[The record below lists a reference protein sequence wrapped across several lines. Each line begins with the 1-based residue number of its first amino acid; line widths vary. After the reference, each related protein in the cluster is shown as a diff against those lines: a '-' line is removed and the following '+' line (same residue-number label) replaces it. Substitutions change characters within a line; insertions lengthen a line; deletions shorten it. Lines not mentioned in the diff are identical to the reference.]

1 MNSMG
6 QNDGAADGAAIGAV
20 LAGDRDAYGELVK
33 RHSRMLFR
41 LAYRMTG
48 NEADADDVV
57 QEAFLRAYQKLATF
71 ESRADFGTWIYRIAV
86 HCALDR
92 LAKRRT
98 EETRR
103 VSEETNPEQ
112 EAVQVRDSRPDPER
126 LAMSAEIAA
135 LHEIAMRGL
144 TPVERTAFVLRHIED
159 RTTEEIAAALDV
171 SPNTAKQSV
180 YRAVQKVRHRLTQLK
195 VMA

>member
-1 MNSMG
+1 MFKMG
-6 QNDGAADGAAIGAV
+6 QNGGAADGAAIGAV
-20 LAGDRDAYGELVK
+20 LAGNREAYGELVK

-48 NEADADDVV
+48 NQADADDVV
-57 QEAFLRAYQKLATF
+57 QDAFLRAYQKLATF

-92 LAKRRT
+92 LAKRRA
-98 EETRR
+98 EEARR
-103 VSEETNPEQ
+103 VSEENDPEQ
-112 EAVQVRDSRPDPER
+112 DAVQVPDLSPNPER

-135 LHEIAMRGL
+135 LREVAMRGL
-144 TPVERTAFVLRHIED
+144 SPMERTAFVLRHMED
-159 RTTEEIAAALDV
+159 RSTEEIAAALNV
-171 SPNTAKQSV
+171 TPNTAKQSV

>member
-1 MNSMG
+1 MCSMSQG
-6 QNDGAADGAAIGAV
+6 DGAAIQAV
-20 LAGDRDAYGELVK
+20 LGGDRDAFGELVR

-57 QEAFLRAYQKLATF
+57 QDTFLRAWQKLATF

-92 LAKRRT
+92 LQRRKQDDA
-98 EETRR
+98 RR
-103 VSEETNPEQ
+103 VSEDYDPE
-112 EAVQVRDSRPDPER
+112 EGGVQVADSKPDPER
-126 LAMSAEIAA
+126 LAIGMEIANLQQA
-135 LHEIAMRGL
+135 AMRGL
-144 TPVERTAFVLRHIED
+144 TAMERTAFVLRHLEE
-159 RTTEEIAAALDV
+159 RSTEEIAAALDV
-171 SPNTAKQSV
+171 TPNTAKQSV
-180 YRAVQKVRHRLTQLK
+180 YRAVQKVRRRLTQLK

>member
-1 MNSMG
+1 MSNMG
-6 QNDGAADGAAIGAV
+6 QNDGAAIEAV
-20 LAGDRDAYGELVK
+20 LAGDRDAYGDLV
-33 RHSRMLFR
+33 RQHSRMLFR

-57 QEAFLRAYQKLATF
+57 QEAFLRGYRKLATF

-92 LAKRRT
+92 LESRRS
-98 EETRR
+98 EEARR
-103 VSEETNPEQ
+103 VSEETDPEQ
-112 EAVQVRDSRPDPER
+112 DAVQVADSRPDPER
-126 LAMSAEIAA
+126 LAMSAEMAA
-135 LHEIAMRGL
+135 LQEIAMRGL
-144 TPVERTAFVLRHIED
+144 TPTERTAFVLRHLED
-159 RTTEEIAAALDV
+159 RSTEEIAAALNV
-171 SPNTAKQSV
+171 SSNTAKQSV

>member
-1 MNSMG
+1 MG
-6 QNDGAADGAAIGAV
+6 QTDRAAIDAV

-41 LAYRMTG
+41 LAWRITG

-57 QEAFLRAYQKLATF
+57 QDAFLRAFQSLAAF

-98 EETRR
+98 DERRR
-103 VSEETNPEQ
+103 VSEETDPEQ
-112 EAVQVRDSRPDPER
+112 DAVQVADLKPDPER
-126 LAMSAEIAA
+126 LAISAEIAA
-135 LHEIAMRGL
+135 LQEVAMRGL
-144 TPVERTAFVLRHIED
+144 TPTERTAFVLRHFED
-159 RTTEEIAAALDV
+159 RSTEEIAAALNV
-171 SPNTAKQSV
+171 TPNTAKQSV
-180 YRAVQKVRHRLTQLK
+180 YRAVQKVRHRLTQMK

>member
-1 MNSMG
+1 MFNMG
-6 QNDGAADGAAIGAV
+6 QNDGAADGVTIAAV
-20 LAGDRDAYGELVK
+20 LAGDRDAYGDLVR

-48 NEADADDVV
+48 NQADADDVV
-57 QEAFLRAYQKLATF
+57 QDALLRAYQKLATF

-92 LAKRRT
+92 LAKRRA
-98 EETRR
+98 EEARR
-103 VSEETNPEQ
+103 VSEENDPEQ
-112 EAVQVRDSRPDPER
+112 DAVQVPDLSPNPER
-126 LAMSAEIAA
+126 LAMSVEIAA

-144 TPVERTAFVLRHIED
+144 SPMERTAFVLRHIED
-159 RTTEEIAAALDV
+159 RSTEEIAAALNV
-171 SPNTAKQSV
+171 TPNTAKQSV
-180 YRAVQKVRHRLTQLK
+180 YRAVQKVRHRLMQLK

>member
-1 MNSMG
+1 MFNMG
-6 QNDGAADGAAIGAV
+6 QHGGAADGAAIGVV

-57 QEAFLRAYQKLATF
+57 QDAFLRAYQKLATF
-71 ESRADFGTWIYRIAV
+71 EARADFGTWIYRIAV
-86 HCALDR
+86 HCALDK

-103 VSEETNPEQ
+103 VSEETDPE
-112 EAVQVRDSRPDPER
+112 EGAIQVPDLSPDPER
-126 LAMSAEIAA
+126 LALSAEIAA
-135 LHEIAMRGL
+135 LHEVAMRGL
-144 TPVERTAFVLRHIED
+144 TPMERTAFVLRHMED
-159 RTTEEIAAALDV
+159 RTTEEIAAALNV
-171 SPNTAKQSV
+171 TPNTAKQSV

>member
-1 MNSMG
+1 
-6 QNDGAADGAAIGAV
+6 
-20 LAGDRDAYGELVK
+20 VK

-57 QEAFLRAYQKLATF
+57 QEAFLRAYQKLAAF
-71 ESRADFGTWIYRIAV
+71 ESRSDFGTWIYRITV

-92 LAKRRT
+92 LQRRRV
-98 EETRR
+98 EEARR
-103 VSEETNPEQ
+103 VSETTDAEEDG
-112 EAVQVRDSRPDPER
+112 VQIADLKPDPER

-135 LHEIAMRGL
+135 LQEIAMKGL
-144 TPVERTAFVLRHIED
+144 TPAERTAFVLRHVED
-159 RTTEEIAAALDV
+159 RSTEEIAEALNV
-171 SPNTAKQSV
+171 TPNTAKQSV